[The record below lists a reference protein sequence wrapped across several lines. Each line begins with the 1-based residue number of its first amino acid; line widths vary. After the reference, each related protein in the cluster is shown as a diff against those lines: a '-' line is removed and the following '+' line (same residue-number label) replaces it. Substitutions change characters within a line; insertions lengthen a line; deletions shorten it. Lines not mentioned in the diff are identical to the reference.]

1 MRMFASIKVC
11 KNINIMKID
20 KDLYELQRAC
30 GEAMLIPRDTEDID
44 NKEIISLDPI
54 SEYLWENISDTE
66 NFTIETMVSLLTRE
80 YDVDEDTA
88 REDCL
93 LIVEAWQEM
102 GIITE

>member
-1 MRMFASIKVC
+1 
-11 KNINIMKID
+11 MKID

-30 GEAMLIPRDTEDID
+30 GEVMLIPRDTEDID

-66 NFTIETMVSLLTRE
+66 DFTIETMVSLLTRE

-88 REDCL
+88 REDCV